1 MTAQMLG
8 HSTADAEE
16 RAHERE
22 QQRQFHELLKEM
34 MYSVAQR
41 RANTTA
47 VSHVLLGLVTAP
59 LMTLSI
65 SLQASIPTNRV
76 SLLDILPTTEL
87 KREPARVALLR
98 NAAMGVSSKQ

>member
-1 MTAQMLG
+1 MPG

-16 RAHERE
+16 RAHER
-22 QQRQFHELLKEM
+22 QQQQQFHELLKEM

-41 RANTTA
+41 RANSTA
-47 VSHVLLGLVTAP
+47 VSHVVLGMVTAP

-76 SLLDILPTTEL
+76 SMLDILPTTEL
-87 KREPARVALLR
+87 KREPSRVAMMR
-98 NAAMGVSSKQ
+98 HAAMGVSSKQQLV